1 MQTIDEIRKEL
12 EELEVKKKKIHK
24 MILSG
29 EIEQLREKEKEY
41 LYKQK
46 GFMEAYADILKERID
61 FYICVETAKEIT
73 RSLILEAE
81 AKNK

>member
-1 MQTIDEIRKEL
+1 MQSIDEISKEL
-12 EELEVKKKKIHK
+12 EELEIKMKKIFK
-24 MILSG
+24 IIISG
-29 EIEQLREKEKEY
+29 EIESLREQEKEY

-46 GFMEAYADILKERID
+46 GFMEAYANILKERIN

-81 AKNK
+81 AGDK